1 MTARLID
8 DTRADDRVDLALAR
22 AEVAAWQLHR
32 IAAERMAAV
41 VAVVSEARRH
51 PDTYVVVRDEPT
63 ARDISFA
70 VEAAIADV
78 AVRLS
83 LSEATV
89 QVLVRRG
96 EVLSARSARVWN
108 AFRAGDISTENASCV
123 ADVLDSLPVDPRAD
137 ARIAER
143 ALELGRLAPARFRER
158 MRAFRDRVHPE
169 SQVERHQRARAARRA
184 WMEHGDDG
192 MAWLGVHLPSADAEA
207 AWQRVDG
214 IARQLA
220 TCEGES
226 RSLDQIRADA
236 VADILTGRTD
246 PATEPRVTVGVLVP
260 VLTLLGQDDQ
270 PATLEG
276 RIPIDPQTARRLAVQ
291 APSFHRILTHPV
303 SSAVL
308 DVDRTSY
315 RPPADLARVLALRDV
330 TCRHPGC
337 GRPAK
342 RCDIDHT
349 IDWQKGGVTS
359 ARNLAHLSRRHHTL
373 KHRTRWTVEQ
383 TPDGT
388 IRWTSPTGFVR
399 DADPPPF

>member
-1 MTARLID
+1 MSTRAID
-8 DTRADDRVDLALAR
+8 DTRADDRVDFALAR
-22 AEVAAWQLHR
+22 AEVASSQLNR
-32 IAAERMAAV
+32 LAAERMS
-41 VAVVSEARRH
+41 AVVSVIREARRH
-51 PDTYVVVRDEPT
+51 PDTYVVVRDEAT

-70 VEAAIADV
+70 VEAAIADL

-83 LSEATV
+83 LSESTV
-89 QVLVRRG
+89 GALVRRG
-96 EVLSARSARVWN
+96 ELVTTRALPVWN
-108 AFRAGDISTENASCV
+108 LFREGEISPENVACV
-123 ADVLDSLPVDPRAD
+123 ADVLDSLPENEMCD
-137 ARIAER
+137 ARVADRAAE
-143 ALELGRLAPARFRER
+143 LAGLVPSRFRER

-169 SQVERHQRARAARRA
+169 SQTERHERARAARRT
-184 WMEHGDDG
+184 WIEHGDDG
-192 MAWLGVHLPSADAEA
+192 MAWLGIHLPSTDAEA
-207 AWQRVDG
+207 AWQRIDG

-220 TCEGES
+220 TCTDES

-236 VADILTGRTD
+236 VADILTGRND

-260 VLTLLGQDDQ
+260 VLTLLGEGDQ

-276 RIPIDPQTARRLAVQ
+276 RIPIDPETARRLAVK

-349 IDWQKGGVTS
+349 VDWAKGGTTS
-359 ARNLAHLSRRHHTL
+359 VRNLAHLSRRHHTL

-383 TPDGT
+383 RPDGV
-388 IRWTSPTGFVR
+388 IRWTSPTGFVA

>member
-1 MTARLID
+1 MANRAID
-8 DTRADDRVDLALAR
+8 DTRPDDRVDFALAR
-22 AEVAAWQLHR
+22 AEVAAGQLNR
-32 IAAERMAAV
+32 LAAERMAAI
-41 VAVVSEARRH
+41 VAVIREARRH
-51 PDTYVVVRDEPT
+51 PDTYVVVRHEPT
-63 ARDISFA
+63 PRDLAFA
-70 VEAAIADV
+70 VEAAVADV

-89 QVLVRRG
+89 SALVRRG
-96 EVLSARSARVWN
+96 ELVNTRALRVWN
-108 AFRAGDISTENASCV
+108 LFREGEISPENVACV
-123 ADVLDSLPVDPRAD
+123 ADVLESLPAD
-137 ARIAER
+137 AGADSRVADR
-143 ALELGRLAPARFRER
+143 AVELAGLVPTRFRER
-158 MRAFRDRVHPE
+158 LRAFRDRVHPE
-169 SQVERHQRARAARRA
+169 PQVERHERARAARRT
-184 WMEHGDDG
+184 WIEHGDDG
-192 MAWLGVHLPSADAEA
+192 MAWLGIHLPSPDAEA
-207 AWQRVDG
+207 AWQRIDG

-220 TCEGES
+220 TCDDES
-226 RSLDQIRADA
+226 RTLDQLRADA

-260 VLTLLGQDDQ
+260 MLTLLGHDDQ

-276 RIPIDPQTARRLAVQ
+276 RIPIDRETARRLAAH

-315 RPPADLARVLALRDV
+315 RPPADLVRVLALRDV

-349 IDWQKGGVTS
+349 IDWAKGGTTS
-359 ARNLAHLSRRHHTL
+359 VRNLAHLSRRHHTL
-373 KHRTRWTVEQ
+373 KHRTRWKVEHR
-383 TPDGT
+383 PDGV
-388 IRWTSPTGFVR
+388 IRWTSPTGFVA